1 MATNLFRSV
10 LKNQIE
16 KYYSVKKGSQVDKI
30 PNDKFY
36 FVLGKP
42 RKADEDNLFS
52 NMLEIDYHDAD
63 FWVNHNAWNYT
74 PAITYSRSDAGGY
87 EVWKTLELT
96 KFCDF
101 LDDIYNGGYDMK
113 RLGCNLHQLC
123 IKSDVVVDPFGVG
136 VYLCIEFTFRIKKY
150 EMDDIYAMILRINIF
165 NLFDEECKTVM
176 KDFIVFE
183 DGNTPDSFEE
193 WVRVKVDL
201 SNVKPENKESIKR
214 TIRMNTLLF
223 QPPNDILPSD
233 LNKNG
238 ICGFSFLA
246 GKVESDIRTI
256 LYRSLMNML
265 DDPEITDKLSEYVLA
280 YSQANSRSH

>member
-1 MATNLFRSV
+1 MATNLFKSV

-16 KYYSVKKGSQVDKI
+16 KYYNVKKGNQVDRI

-36 FVLGKP
+36 LVIGKP
-42 RKADEDNLFS
+42 RKADDDVLL
-52 NMLEIDYHDAD
+52 LESVDYHNAD
-63 FWVNHNAWNYT
+63 LWVSNNAWNYS

-96 KFCDF
+96 RFCDF
-101 LDDIYNGGYDMK
+101 LDNIYNGGYDIL

-123 IKSDVVVDPFGVG
+123 IKSEVVIDPFGVG

-150 EMDDIYAMILRINIF
+150 EADDIYALILRINIF
-165 NLFDEECKTVM
+165 NLFDEECKIVT

-183 DGNTPDSFEE
+183 DGNTPESFEE
-193 WVRVKVDL
+193 WIRVKVDL
-201 SNVKPENKESIKR
+201 SSVKPEDKESLKKIV
-214 TIRMNTLLF
+214 RMNTLLF
-223 QPPNDILPSD
+223 QPPHDILPSD

-238 ICGFSFLA
+238 INGYSFLA
-246 GKVESDIRTI
+246 GKATSDIRTT

-265 DDPEITDKLSEYVLA
+265 EDQEITDKLSEYVLD
-280 YSQANSRSH
+280 YSQANSRSL